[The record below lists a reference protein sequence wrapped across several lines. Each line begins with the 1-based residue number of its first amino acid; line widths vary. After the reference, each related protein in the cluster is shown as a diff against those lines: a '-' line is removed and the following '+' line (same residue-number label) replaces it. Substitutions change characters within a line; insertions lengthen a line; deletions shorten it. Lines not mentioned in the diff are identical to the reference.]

1 MQDWDR
7 LYTENATPW
16 NTSVPEPELVSF
28 ICSGRVSICDT
39 LEIGAG
45 TGTDARWL
53 AKQGFDVLGIDLA
66 PQAVKR
72 ARGGV
77 TSEPAAHCQFAVADF
92 LREPPKGAFSFVYDR
107 ACFHML
113 SDPAAREQ
121 FAANVARVL
130 ESGGVWLSLIGST
143 EGSARNFG
151 PPRRTALEIVM
162 AVEPFLAI
170 QELAA
175 VKSDRRVQIWRLVA
189 QLRT

>member
-1 MQDWDR
+1 
-7 LYTENATPW
+7 
-16 NTSVPEPELVSF
+16 
-28 ICSGRVSICDT
+28 
-39 LEIGAG
+39 
-45 TGTDARWL
+45 
-53 AKQGFDVLGIDLA
+53 
-66 PQAVKR
+66 
-72 ARGGV
+72 
-77 TSEPAAHCQFAVADF
+77 
-92 LREPPKGAFSFVYDR
+92 
-107 ACFHML
+107 ML